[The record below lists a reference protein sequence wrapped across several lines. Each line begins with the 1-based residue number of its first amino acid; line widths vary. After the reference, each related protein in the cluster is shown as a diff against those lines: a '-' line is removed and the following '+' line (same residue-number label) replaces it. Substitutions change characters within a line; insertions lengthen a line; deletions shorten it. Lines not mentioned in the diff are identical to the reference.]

1 MGRYLIYGGNG
12 GIGEA
17 IARRL
22 AKAGHGLVLAGRNDE
37 ELQALAGEIGAQ
49 TVTCDVTDDNAIA
62 TAAEAA
68 GEILDGLV
76 YAVGTIN
83 LKPFARLKG
92 EDFLNDFNLNALGAA
107 TAIQASLPALQKA
120 PDGASVLLFS
130 TVAVDQGFAAH
141 ASIAMAKGAVVGL
154 TRSLAAE
161 FAPQIRVNAIAPS
174 LVDSPLG
181 KRVASSEKMA
191 EAVAKMHPLPR
202 LGRPDDIAAMGE
214 VLLTDAGSWITGQV
228 IGIDGGRSTLR
239 VARG

>member
-22 AKAGHGLVLAGRNDE
+22 ATAGHDLVLAGRNDE

-68 GEILDGLV
+68 GEILDRLV

-107 TAIQASLPALQKA
+107 KAIQASLPALQKA
-120 PDGASVLLFS
+120 RDGASVLLFS

-181 KRVASSEKMA
+181 KRVASNEKMA

-214 VLLTDAGSWITGQV
+214 ILLTDAGSWITGQV